1 MLYPAAV
8 TTTGATFLSHVAIIL
23 IVSSNTAIAHS
34 QAVPESH
41 RCPICFEQYAAP
53 DTLPRML
60 VNCGH
65 TFCEPCLR
73 KMLAPLLAAD
83 GAKVTAPATYQLCAC
98 PLASPAAD
106 AADRA
111 DASVPELPGALRGD
125 ARQGGGA
132 AD

>member
-41 RCPICFEQYAAP
+41 LCPICFEQYAAP

-73 KMLAPLLAAD
+73 KMLAPLLANK
-83 GAKVTAPATYQLCAC
+83 GAKVRSIPSLSGSLSLHTNKQGWYENCFTA
-98 PLASPAAD
+98 
-106 AADRA
+106 R
-111 DASVPELPGALRGD
+111 GAL
-125 ARQGGGA
+125 
-132 AD
+132 